1 MIEAERLTRI
11 ESLLEHLLE
20 QRIAKEWYS
29 TAEVAKT
36 LNRAEYTVRE
46 WCREGR
52 VSARKTQ
59 NGRGWLIGHEE
70 LERLRNHGL
79 GSKPLQQN
87 QSRSGRLH

>member
-11 ESLLEHLLE
+11 EALLEHLLE

-29 TAEVAKT
+29 TAEVARV

-52 VSARKTQ
+52 VTARKTE
-59 NGRGWLIGHEE
+59 NGRGWLISHEE
-70 LERLRNHGL
+70 LDRLRNHGL
-79 GSKPLQQN
+79 GIKPVQQD
-87 QSRSGRLH
+87 RLRKLT